1 MPKRLALLG
10 IPTLV
15 LLSAAAFAQNPNDF
29 LRMLGGMIQQGM
41 IQAASSEWRKL
52 PPSEASC
59 IDQGLRQQG
68 ASVDALASRGILP
81 SDPRLAQLRSNCRG
95 EIAQTPRLTTVQAF
109 PYVVDGLALGSQV
122 HFESETYRRYH
133 CGPSEK
139 FPGFTWCHK
148 EETTRERG
156 KAILRSN
163 SILHAPDGTA
173 WYVNAYIEPAFFAA
187 NEVQNEIDRL
197 SARFGERPH
206 EFRLPPR
213 EGLPNALIAVW
224 GKIELE
230 QLDAADVSTVASDG
244 TVKGLLISY
253 LGDLERSAKAG
264 VPVYRLAGGPGFVWA
279 ATFNSDG

>member
-1 MPKRLALLG
+1 ML
-10 IPTLV
+10 TL
-15 LLSAAAFAQNPNDF
+15 S
-29 LRMLGGMIQQGM
+29 
-41 IQAASSEWRKL
+41 
-52 PPSEASC
+52 
-59 IDQGLRQQG
+59 
-68 ASVDALASRGILP
+68 
-81 SDPRLAQLRSNCRG
+81 
-95 EIAQTPRLTTVQAF
+95 
-109 PYVVDGLALGSQV
+109 
-122 HFESETYRRYH
+122 
-133 CGPSEK
+133 
-139 FPGFTWCHK
+139 
-148 EETTRERG
+148 
-156 KAILRSN
+156 
-163 SILHAPDGTA
+163 LH
-173 WYVNAYIEPAFFAA
+173 FFAA